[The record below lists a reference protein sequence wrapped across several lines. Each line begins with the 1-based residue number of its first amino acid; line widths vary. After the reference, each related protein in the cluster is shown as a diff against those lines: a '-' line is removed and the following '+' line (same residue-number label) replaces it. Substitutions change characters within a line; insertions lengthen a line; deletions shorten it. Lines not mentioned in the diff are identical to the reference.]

1 MRILV
6 IARDAGSL
14 RHGMVFRYH
23 YLAREWAS
31 RGCTVDILATAWS
44 HVRTSNP
51 DRTEKEA
58 VLGEGIVL
66 HWLSAH
72 RYKGS
77 GLGRVLSM
85 LRFALQIWWRA
96 PRLATQFR
104 PDAVIVS
111 SPDPLQVHG
120 ALRIARLSGAVC
132 VFDVRD
138 LWPLTLVGLG
148 GVRPSHPFVRL
159 LQLSEDRACR
169 ECDAVVSVQP
179 YALRHL
185 QSRGLTPERYA
196 YLPNGFWP
204 DDWSG
209 AEHVPPTEIV
219 RLRSEHR
226 ILVGYF
232 GSHGLANSLDVLL
245 EVAARVDPAEIG
257 FVLVGQGVL
266 KEQLIAQARSR
277 GLKHVHFFDPV
288 PKTEVPAW
296 IGAVD
301 VAFVAARKTGLY
313 DFGISFNK
321 LFDYFA
327 AARPILFAADVSP
340 DPVALAGA
348 GVSVSP
354 GVPAN
359 VAEALERLARLPPAE
374 LREMGERGRRWAT
387 RNHDYRNIAA
397 EYLDLLRQLRSK
409 RFGTAIEPPPA
420 RCETVVPSDGG
431 VHPDALPAHSDG
443 K

>member
-14 RHGMVFRYH
+14 QHGMVFRYH

-31 RGCTVDILATAWS
+31 RGCKVDILATAWS
-44 HVRTSNP
+44 HVRTRNP
-51 DRTEKEA
+51 DRTEKKA

-66 HWLSAH
+66 HWLAAH

-85 LRFALQIWWRA
+85 LRFALQVWWKA
-96 PRLATQFR
+96 PRLAAQFR

-138 LWPLTLVGLG
+138 LWPLTLVRLG

-179 YALRHL
+179 NALRHL

-196 YLPNGFWP
+196 YFPNGFWP

-209 AEHVPPTEIV
+209 AERVPPTEIA
-219 RLRSEHR
+219 RLRSRHR

-266 KEQLIAQARSR
+266 KERLIAQARSR
-277 GLKHVHFFDPV
+277 GLRHVHFFDPV
-288 PKTEVPAW
+288 PKAEVPAW

-301 VAFVAARKTGLY
+301 VAFVAARETGLY
-313 DFGISFNK
+313 DFGVSFNK

-354 GVPAN
+354 GAPAN
-359 VAEALERLARLPPAE
+359 VAEALARLARLPPAE
-374 LREMGERGRRWAT
+374 LREMGERGRLWAT
-387 RNHDYRNIAA
+387 RNHNYRTIAA
-397 EYLDLLRQLRSK
+397 EYLDLLRRLRSK
-409 RFGTAIEPPPA
+409 RFGVTIEPPQA
-420 RCETVVPSDGG
+420 RCETVVSRGDG
-431 VHPDALPAHSDG
+431 VHPDVLPMHANG

>member
-6 IARDAGSL
+6 IARDAGSM

-66 HWLSAH
+66 HWLPAH

-96 PRLATQFR
+96 PRLAAHFR

-120 ALRIARLSGAVC
+120 ALRIARLSRAVC

-148 GVRPSHPFVRL
+148 GVRPSHPFLRL

-179 YALRHL
+179 YALRYL

-245 EVAARVDPAEIG
+245 EVAQWVDPGEIG

-313 DFGISFNK
+313 EFGVSFNK

-348 GVSVSP
+348 GLSVSP
-354 GVPAN
+354 VVPAN
-359 VAEALERLARLPPAE
+359 VAEVLKRLARLPPAE
-374 LREMGERGRRWAT
+374 LREMGERGRRWAI
-387 RNHDYRNIAA
+387 RHHDYRNIAA
-397 EYLDLLRQLRSK
+397 EYLDLLRQLRSR
-409 RFGTAIEPPPA
+409 RFGIAIEPPPA
-420 RCETVVPSDGG
+420 RCESVASADDG
-431 VHPDALPAHSDG
+431 VHTDVLLAHADG